1 LRVSPTCYGGLESED
16 GAMNEKQARKALTER
31 RKSVLAVVEAS
42 ADSRR
47 PVELDQTRVGRLSRM
62 DALQDQAMALETERR
77 REAEIHRIDA
87 AMKRLDDGEWGYC
100 VTCGEDIPE
109 KRLQL
114 DPAIPVC
121 VDCAGP

>member
-1 LRVSPTCYGGLESED
+1 MCYHGLESED
-16 GAMNEKQARKALTER
+16 GAMNEKQARQALTER
-31 RKSVLAVVEAS
+31 RKAVLAVVEAS

-77 REAEIHRIDA
+77 REAELYRIDV

-109 KRLQL
+109 KRLEL

-121 VDCAGP
+121 VDCAGA

>member
-1 LRVSPTCYGGLESED
+1 
-16 GAMNEKQARKALTER
+16 MNEKQAKKALTER
-31 RKSVLAVVEAS
+31 RQAVLAVVEAS

-100 VTCGEDIPE
+100 VTCGEDIPK
-109 KRLQL
+109 KRLEL

-121 VDCAGP
+121 VDCAGA